1 MKRRSGVSGQ
11 SKSGAQRL
19 KDLGL
24 TKNSKAWKRFKYG
37 SDPAK
42 VVMKIKKKHQPKR
55 RKTAMSENPR
65 LLRLTFSFNLDC
77 KVFSKG
83 EKASAPHKD

>member
-1 MKRRSGVSGQ
+1 MLLCWGVKRRSGVSGQ

-55 RKTAMSENPR
+55 RKTAAKKR
-65 LLRLTFSFNLDC
+65 RIARA
-77 KVFSKG
+77 K
-83 EKASAPHKD
+83 